1 MKKLLLALSMLTFTS
16 VAQAGFMIEPY
27 VGYETGSSKQS
38 GSPDSDYTGTTLGA
52 RLGYG
57 MLGLSFGLDY
67 TMASG
72 TIDET
77 TPPDT
82 DVDATDMGLF
92 VSYEFP
98 ILLRVYAT
106 YILSSKADVGQPEDI
121 EGSGMKLG
129 VGFTGLPFVVI
140 NLEMTNRTFDEYD
153 GQPITPEIDLNT
165 YALVVSLPL
174 P

>member
-1 MKKLLLALSMLTFTS
+1 
-16 VAQAGFMIEPY
+16 
-27 VGYETGSSKQS
+27 
-38 GSPDSDYTGTTLGA
+38 
-52 RLGYG
+52 
-57 MLGLSFGLDY
+57 
-67 TMASG
+67 
-72 TIDET
+72 
-77 TPPDT
+77 
-82 DVDATDMGLF
+82 MGLF

-106 YILSSKADVGQPEDI
+106 YILSSKADTGQPADI

-129 VGFTGLPFVVI
+129 VGWTGLPFVVI

-153 GQPITPEIDLNT
+153 GQPLTNEIDLNT